1 MIKGC
6 HKNIV
11 FLKDTGSKLFDEAYF
26 ILKPDAMG
34 KEESDIIL
42 EANKIVNGLCPESF
56 KGKEKKGHFGKVIA
70 FTLGVLLGFGAM
82 LLVHLALI

>member
-26 ILKPDAMG
+26 ILKPDAIT

-42 EANKIVNGLCPESF
+42 EANKIVNALCPDDF
-56 KGKEKKGHFGKVIA
+56 KRKEKRGRFSKPIA
-70 FTLGVLLGFGAM
+70 FLSGSLLGFGIM
-82 LLVHLALI
+82 LLVHLFLI

>member
-26 ILKPDAMG
+26 ILKPDAIT

-42 EANKIVNGLCPESF
+42 EANKIVNALCPEDF
-56 KGKEKKGHFGKVIA
+56 KGKEKRGRLGRVIT
-70 FTLGVLLGFGAM
+70 FILGALLGFGAM
-82 LLVHLALI
+82 LLVHFALI

>member
-26 ILKPDAMG
+26 ILKPDAIG
-34 KEESDIIL
+34 KEEGDIIL
-42 EANKIVNGLCPESF
+42 EANKIVNRICPENF
-56 KGKEKKGHFGKVIA
+56 NEKEKRGRFGKAVA
-70 FTLGVLLGFGAM
+70 FILGALLGFGAM
-82 LLVHLALI
+82 LLIHFALI